1 MAIKDTKRKPF
12 IVDNDENVFVG
23 IELPLRKSDGPEGWF
38 ASTTTTIEA
47 VKENIKNL
55 LSTNRGERLMQPLLG
70 LNLRQYLFEQITSDT
85 KFTIQNS
92 IVDTFRTWLPF
103 VEIKDIKI
111 EMKSG
116 DRNTMKINIIFNIT
130 RDPNTLAS
138 VQVKI
143 GE

>member
-23 IELPLRKSDGPEGWF
+23 IKLPFVKSDGPEGWF

-55 LSTNRGERLMQPLLG
+55 LSTHRGERLMQPLLG
-70 LNLRQYLFEQITSDT
+70 LNLRQYLFEQITDET
-85 KFTIQNS
+85 RYTIQNS

-103 VEIKDIKI
+103 VEIRDIKVGF
-111 EMKSG
+111 ESG
-116 DRNTMKINIIFNIT
+116 DRNTMKINIIFNIN
-130 RDPNTLAS
+130 RDPNTLES
-138 VQVKI
+138 VQVEI